1 LLLFGV
7 ASVLTAVTT
16 TAARGQVT
24 VGQPVEFKLQTLEGK
39 TLSPKELKGKVV
51 LLDFWATWCPPCRE
65 QVPHMVKLNE
75 EYEPKGLQ
83 IIGVSLD
90 RSIGDMKPFVA
101 QNKMSWQHAF
111 DGKRTLSKQ
120 FGVSGIPHV
129 ALFSPDGVLRWT
141 GHPANLDKHLQEVF
155 EKYPPEVVDEKT
167 QRESQAAAALGE
179 AEKLRAA
186 RKHEQAYA
194 AFKQVAKTS
203 AGTPAG
209 DKAAAA
215 VKQYESDPAFA
226 KKQADKEAGGKAK
239 AALGVARGYASSGK
253 TDAAIKKYQ
262 SIIADYPKSEWAKTA
277 ETEMAK
283 LK

>member
-1 LLLFGV
+1 MLVIVGTV
-7 ASVLTAVTT
+7 AATARAEVK
-16 TAARGQVT
+16 
-24 VGQPVEFKLQTLEGK
+24 VGQPVDFKLQTLDGK

-65 QVPHMVKLNE
+65 EVPHMVKINE
-75 EYEPKGLQ
+75 EYGSKGLQ

-101 QNKMSWQHAF
+101 QNKMTWQHTF
-111 DGKRTLSKQ
+111 DGRGTLSKQ
-120 FGVSGIPHV
+120 FGADSIPRV
-129 ALFSPDGVLRWT
+129 FLFSPDGVLRWT
-141 GHPANLDKHLQEVF
+141 GHPANLDKHLKEVF

-167 QRESQAAAALGE
+167 QREAQASAALGE

-186 RKHEQAYA
+186 KKHEQAYA
-194 AFKQVAKTS
+194 MFKQVAKTS
-203 AGTPAG
+203 AATPAG

-215 VKQYESDPAFA
+215 VKQYEADPAFM
-226 KKQADKEAGGKAK
+226 KKQTDKEAGGKAK
-239 AALGVARGYASSGK
+239 AALGVARGYVSSGK

-262 SIIADYPKSEWAKTA
+262 SIVTDYPNTEWAKTA
-277 ETEMAK
+277 AAEMAK